1 MKYYIANNGEPQG
14 PYTPEQ
20 LRDFAITPSTM
31 VWNESMPAW
40 TAAGDVPELAAY
52 VTGGAQNPASVPN
65 GGYQSCQAVPPVP
78 NAPQQPYQQQPP
90 YQQPYQQQPYQQG
103 YNEPCPKTWLV
114 ESILVTLFCCLPFGI
129 VGIVK
134 ASQVESLFRQGNFPA
149 AKKASDDAGKWTK
162 WGFLCGL
169 LVYLIYI
176 IFVVIGVVANR

>member
-20 LRDFAITPSTM
+20 LRDLAITPSTM

-40 TAAGDVPELAAY
+40 TAAADVPELAAY

-65 GGYQSCQAVPPVP
+65 GGYQNCQPIPPRVSF
-78 NAPQQPYQQQPP
+78 PQQP
-90 YQQPYQQQPYQQG
+90 YQQPYQQPVYS
-103 YNEPCPKTWLV
+103 EPCPKTWLV

-134 ASQVESLFRQGNFPA
+134 ASQVESLFRQGNYPA

-162 WGFLCGL
+162 WGLICGL
-169 LVYLIYI
+169 LGILIYI
-176 IFVVIGVVANR
+176 VFVVIGVMANR